1 MPGALHTHQAGT
13 ASRSVPAAALLPGS
27 KSICVWPP
35 AWRAEP
41 SAFTLPLLP
50 PLQMSLT
57 AVMVTQFPIRLTVYA
72 QQFEDVAAN
81 AVGSSGQ
88 GGDDQGAAR

>member
-1 MPGALHTHQAGT
+1 MHGVPQTARAMAPVLQPVLPGAAVYAAST
-13 ASRSVPAAALLPGS
+13 AAWQPRRS
-27 KSICVWPP
+27 
-35 AWRAEP
+35 
-41 SAFTLPLLP
+41 PLAPP

-81 AVGSSGQ
+81 AVGS
-88 GGDDQGAAR
+88 GGKGDGAS

>member
-1 MPGALHTHQAGT
+1 
-13 ASRSVPAAALLPGS
+13 
-27 KSICVWPP
+27 
-35 AWRAEP
+35 
-41 SAFTLPLLP
+41 
-50 PLQMSLT
+50 MSLT